1 MIYLKLYTWSCI
13 FLSILHDVSIS
24 ERQIQII
31 FRLIDWSLLYTRRIW
46 LKNELFYLDQCLIL
60 IFLILLFFQ
69 LVLCVLWFFYRKFLI
84 KCNISTKSNLYLAP
98 KPLLPIALDLKIQHG
113 VNSSFQK
120 KKKNTCNK
128 IETKILVQLVEK
140 N

>member
-13 FLSILHDVSIS
+13 FLSILHDVSIGG
-24 ERQIQII
+24 RQIRI
-31 FRLIDWSLLYTRRIW
+31 RLTDRSLLYTRLNIIW